1 MASFL
6 YMFKISGRII
16 LINSFLMEKFMKK
29 DVKRGLNQDKTI
41 SINPSTGEE
50 IGEYG
55 IDSIEF
61 LTAAMKAAREAWP
74 AWAALPLKQ
83 RIKHI
88 KKIRTYI
95 LDNLDELSGA
105 ISMDNGKTRIEA
117 LGTEIVPCAMS
128 LSYYCKMAPKFLK
141 DRKLPM
147 GNIMFINKRS
157 KIARVPFGVVG
168 IISPWNYP
176 FAIPFAEIIMALLAG
191 NTVIFK
197 AASET
202 QVVGHMLNKCISSAG
217 LPSGVFNYINMPGSV
232 AGDAFLDAGIN
243 KLFFTGSVPVGKYLM
258 KKAAETLTP
267 VSLELGGND
276 AMIVCEDADLK
287 RAAAG
292 AIWAGFSNSGQS
304 CGGVERIYVQR
315 KVYDE
320 FLGYLKQGIESM
332 RIGQDTDFEVD
343 MGAMCTKRQVD
354 TVNMHIQDAL
364 KKGAKIYAQKKP
376 SAGQGSRLLPCTVLT
391 NVSHDMLVMK
401 DETFGPVVGVMPYD
415 SIDEAVRLAND
426 SNLGLTGSVWSGKRG
441 KAMKIARR
449 IEAGAITINDHLM
462 SHGLAETPWGGFKES
477 GIGRTHGDI
486 GFAEMTESQVIVNDI
501 LPFARKNFWW
511 HPYSPAVYDGLKG
524 VLQVLYGKGL
534 FLRLSGLLNL
544 LKVFPRTFRSD
555 IK

>member
-1 MASFL
+1 MNKAA
-6 YMFKISGRII
+6 K
-16 LINSFLMEKFMKK
+16 N
-29 DVKRGLNQDKTI
+29 DKTI
-41 SINPSTGEE
+41 SVNPATGEV
-50 IGEYG
+50 IGEFG

-61 LTAAMKAAREAWP
+61 LNGAMKAARDAQP
-74 AWAALPLKQ
+74 AWAALPLKK
-83 RIKHI
+83 RIKYI

-95 LDNLDELSGA
+95 LDNLDELAEG
-105 ISMDNGKTRIEA
+105 ISRDNGKTRIEA
-117 LGTEIVPCAMS
+117 LGTEIVPAAMS
-128 LSYYCKMAPKFLK
+128 ISYYCKKAPSFLK

-157 KIARVPFGVVG
+157 KIVRVPFGVVG

-202 QVVGHMLNKCISSAG
+202 QVVGHALNKCMTAAG
-217 LPSGVFNYINMPGSV
+217 MPAGVFNYINMPGSV

-332 RIGQDTDFEVD
+332 KIGCDTDFGAD
-343 MGAMCTKRQVD
+343 MGAMCTRRQMD
-354 TVNMHIQDAL
+354 TVNAHIQDAL
-364 KKGAKIYAQKKP
+364 KKGAKIFAQKNP
-376 SAGQGSRLLPCTVLT
+376 SKDAKGQFLPCTVLT
-391 NVSHDMLVMK
+391 NVNHDMLVMR

-415 SIDEAVRLAND
+415 TIDEAIRLAND
-426 SNLGLTGSVWSGKRG
+426 SNLGLTGSVWSKSRR
-441 KAMKIARR
+441 KAMKIGRR
-449 IEAGAITINDHLM
+449 IEAGAISINDHLM

-477 GIGRTHGDI
+477 GIGRTHGDL
-486 GFAEMTESQVIVNDI
+486 GFAEMTEPQVLVNEL
-501 LPFARKNFWW
+501 LPFARRNFWW
-511 HPYSPAVYDGLKG
+511 HPYTPAVYDGLKG

-534 FLRLSGLLNL
+534 FVRLSGLFRL
-544 LKVFPRTFRSD
+544 LKVFPRTFTSD
-555 IK
+555 LKK

>member
-1 MASFL
+1 
-6 YMFKISGRII
+6 
-16 LINSFLMEKFMKK
+16 MKK
-29 DVKRGLNQDKTI
+29 ALKNDKTI
-41 SINPSTGEE
+41 SINPATGDV
-50 IGEYG
+50 IGEFQ
-55 IDSIEF
+55 IDSIDV
-61 LTAAMKAAREAWP
+61 LTAAMKEARAAQP
-74 AWAALPLKQ
+74 AWAGLPLKK
-83 RIKHI
+83 RIKYI
-88 KKIRTYI
+88 KKIRAYM
-95 LDNLDELSGA
+95 LENLDELAGA
-105 ISMDNGKTRIEA
+105 VSSDNGKTRIEA
-117 LGTEIVPCAMS
+117 LGTEIVPAAMS
-128 LSYYCKMAPKFLK
+128 LSYYCKKAPAFLE

-157 KIARVPFGVVG
+157 RIVRVPFGVVG

-191 NTVIFK
+191 NTVLFK

-202 QVVGHMLNKCISSAG
+202 QVVGHALNRCINAAG
-217 LPSGVFNYINMPGSV
+217 MPAGVFNYINMPGSI

-243 KLFFTGSVPVGKYLM
+243 KLFFTGSVPIGKYLM

-315 KVYDE
+315 KVYNE
-320 FLGYLKQGIESM
+320 FLAYLKQGIESM
-332 RIGQDTDFEVD
+332 KIGCDTDFNVD
-343 MGAMCTKRQVD
+343 MGAMCTRRQMD

-364 KKGAKIYAQKKP
+364 KKGAKIYAQAKP
-376 SAGQGSRLLPCTVLT
+376 PKDAKGQFLQCTVLT
-391 NVSHDMLVMK
+391 DVNHDMLVMK
-401 DETFGPVVGVMPYD
+401 DETFGPVVGVMSYD
-415 SIDEAVRLAND
+415 TIDEAIKLAND
-426 SNLGLTGSVWSGKRG
+426 SNLGLTGSVWSGSRR

-486 GFAEMTESQVIVNDI
+486 GFAEMTEPQVIVNEI
-501 LPFARKNFWW
+501 LPFARRNFWW
-511 HPYSPAVYDGLKG
+511 HPYNPSVYEGLKG

-534 FLRLSGLLNL
+534 LLRISGLVKL
-544 LKVFPRTFRSD
+544 LKVFPRTFTTD
-555 IK
+555 IKK